1 MEETARLARHSSS
14 RTTEVIYCHELRP
27 VITTCA
33 DVMDQ
38 IFVYTARLL
47 VGRVPYR
54 HCLSW
59 NFRHI
64 LEDRAC
70 G

>member
-54 HCLSW
+54 H
-59 NFRHI
+59 
-64 LEDRAC
+64 
-70 G
+70 